1 MQRTKLCICLI
12 GIFLI
17 GIVPGA
23 SGAVEEQPLEDSML
37 MLNKYSPYQE
47 VTYHVKDL
55 TVVDSQVC
63 THGDPTALDL
73 QYSGIMEK
81 TVRTDD
87 AEASVV
93 STKPFAG
100 WACQSELLERS
111 CADK

>member
-17 GIVPGA
+17 GLVPSA
-23 SGAVEEQPLEDSML
+23 SGAAEELTLEHSAL

-63 THGDPTALDL
+63 THGDQTALDL
-73 QYSGIMEK
+73 QYFGTMEK
-81 TVRTDD
+81 TVHADG
-87 AEASVV
+87 AESAVIT
-93 STKPFAG
+93 TKQFAG

-111 CADK
+111 RADK